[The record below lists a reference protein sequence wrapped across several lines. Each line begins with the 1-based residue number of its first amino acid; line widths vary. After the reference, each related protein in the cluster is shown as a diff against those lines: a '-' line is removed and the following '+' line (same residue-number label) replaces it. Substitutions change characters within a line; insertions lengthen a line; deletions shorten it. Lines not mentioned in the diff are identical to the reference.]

1 MSKKSKLIRNI
12 FVSVAV
18 ITSFTTAVRADDEVA
33 KQLHVRVFD
42 NGECTFFK
50 TSETTVGQLL
60 EENGI
65 VLEENDNIDKDLSEF
80 VENEMRIN
88 IERAKVVKIT
98 IDKKTYKSFKT
109 GCETIGELMSE
120 MGKEDGTEYIL
131 ATPKFSSSMKIE
143 DEIEFEI
150 SSVKTEEISTNEEIP
165 FETVKKEDNGIKKG
179 TEKVKTKGEN
189 GVKTITVKNVYV
201 GGELKETTVV
211 SEEITKEA
219 VDEVILIGTY
229 IEPEKPAEPQPQ
241 TIKTADGTF
250 NVKKEMTMRAT
261 GYCAYAP
268 GCGLYTATGAVAKK
282 GVVAVDKSVIPLGT
296 KLYIDGYG
304 VAIAAD
310 TGGAIKG
317 DRIDLCFDNYN
328 QAVQFGRKNMK
339 VYIIG

>member
-65 VLEENDNIDKDLSEF
+65 MLEENDNIDKDLSEL

-98 IDKKTYKSFKT
+98 IDNKTYKSFKT

-165 FETVKKEDNGIKKG
+165 FETVKKEDNSLKKG
-179 TEKVKTKGEN
+179 TEKVKTKGEK
-189 GVKTITVKNVYV
+189 GIKTTTFKNVYI
-201 GGELKETTVV
+201 GGELKETTVI

-229 IEPEKPAEPQPQ
+229 VEPEKPAEPQPQ
-241 TIKTADGTF
+241 TIKTSAGTF

-328 QAVQFGRKNMK
+328 QAVQFGRNNVK